1 MPLLE
6 VRHVSKRFGGVHAVR
21 GVSFAVEQGEILGLM
36 GANGAGKTTL
46 FSLIA
51 GEVRPDSGEM
61 LLEGRTLVG
70 LRPDRICRLGV
81 GRAFQIVKPFAG
93 LSVRDGLLAAAY
105 FGAAGHRSRH
115 AARTFCDEIL
125 GEFEL
130 LNMAAREA
138 HTLTLSAQK
147 RLELARAVATGAK
160 LLLIDEVMAG
170 LTPTEVAAML
180 VTLREVH
187 RRRGTTIL
195 IIEHVMQALMQ
206 LADRVVVLHHGER
219 IAEGKPESIAR
230 DPRVLE
236 VYFGEEV
243 AA

>member
-6 VRHVSKRFGGVHAVR
+6 VRNVSKRFGGVRAVHD
-21 GVSFAVEQGEILGLM
+21 VSFAVEQGEIVGLM

-51 GEVRPDSGEM
+51 GQARPDSGEV
-61 LLEGRTLVG
+61 LFAGRSVIG
-70 LRPDRICRLGV
+70 MRPDRICRLGV

-105 FGAAGHRSRH
+105 FGAARHRSRR
-115 AARTFCDEIL
+115 AAQAYCDEIL
-125 GEFEL
+125 EECGL
-130 LNMAAREA
+130 HDVGQRPAA
-138 HTLTLSAQK
+138 TLTLSGQK
-147 RLELARAVATGAK
+147 RMELARAVATGAK

-180 VTLREVH
+180 VTLRRMH
-187 RRRGTTIL
+187 SQRGMTIL
-195 IIEHVMQALMQ
+195 VIEHVMQALMQ
-206 LADRVVVLHHGER
+206 LADRIVVLHHGER
-219 IAEGKPESIAR
+219 IAEGTPERIGR

-236 VYFGEEV
+236 VYFGT
-243 AA
+243 AS